1 MKFNLIC
8 DTLLI
13 ALFGSAICL
22 PLVKADF
29 RGGGGVRLQKTG
41 IFQNFR
47 KYLMTA
53 GNSEALF

>member
-1 MKFNLIC
+1 MKFNVIC

-29 RGGGGVRLQKTG
+29 RGGGVRLQKTG

>member
-1 MKFNLIC
+1 MKFNVVC

-13 ALFGSAICL
+13 ALFGLAICL

-29 RGGGGVRLQKTG
+29 CGGGVHLQKTG

-47 KYLMTA
+47 KYLMIT
-53 GNSEALF
+53 GNSEVLF